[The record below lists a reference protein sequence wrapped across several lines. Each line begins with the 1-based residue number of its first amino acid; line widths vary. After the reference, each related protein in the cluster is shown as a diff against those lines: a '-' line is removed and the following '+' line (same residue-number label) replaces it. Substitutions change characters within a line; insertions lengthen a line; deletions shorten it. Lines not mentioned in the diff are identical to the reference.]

1 MYEDS
6 RGRRDFVG
14 WFSPFVF
21 EFAPHLQLSRKY
33 TAHTQIHSNTLRLLT
48 NPSFPL
54 TSFLFNFTIHRRE
67 GCVLEVKS
75 KSHLRTSV
83 HIAVTW
89 KIFSISWEKSIGI
102 EKKESERKRMWRERN
117 GFRNFQ
123 SFAFEIFIKIVRW
136 SARNIKKI

>member
-21 EFAPHLQLSRKY
+21 EFAPHLQPSRKY
-33 TAHTQIHSNTLRLLT
+33 TAHIQIHSNTLRLLT

-102 EKKESERKRMWRERN
+102 EKKRIW
-117 GFRNFQ
+117 
-123 SFAFEIFIKIVRW
+123 
-136 SARNIKKI
+136 KKKDVKGKKWFSQLPVIRIRDFHQNRSMECA